1 MNCDENLM
9 LLSTA
14 AMQVLLK
21 HHDEKTHFPGFFLNE
36 RKLLFSEFVSK
47 KAQKED
53 IKLPTPFLTKC
64 A

>member
-1 MNCDENLM
+1 
-9 LLSTA
+9 
-14 AMQVLLK
+14 MQVLLK

-36 RKLLFSEFVSK
+36 RKLIFSEFVSK